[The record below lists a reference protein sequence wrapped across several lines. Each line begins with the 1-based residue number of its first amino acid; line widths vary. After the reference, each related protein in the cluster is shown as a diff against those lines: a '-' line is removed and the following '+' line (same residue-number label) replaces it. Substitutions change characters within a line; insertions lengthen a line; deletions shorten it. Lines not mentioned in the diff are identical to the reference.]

1 LFRTG
6 SAGPSVTTIQQA
18 LVDLGYVLPEYGA
31 DGNFGSETRNAVV
44 AYQADNGL
52 ADDGIVGRDTIGSLD
67 TQFAD
72 TLRVRAF
79 ADVSR
84 HHMRVGGATCTI
96 TPRR

>member
-1 LFRTG
+1 
-6 SAGPSVTTIQQA
+6 VTTIQQA

-72 TLRVRAF
+72 TLRVRALQMSR
-79 ADVSR
+79 DITCVSEGR
-84 HHMRVGGATCTI
+84 LA
-96 TPRR
+96 P